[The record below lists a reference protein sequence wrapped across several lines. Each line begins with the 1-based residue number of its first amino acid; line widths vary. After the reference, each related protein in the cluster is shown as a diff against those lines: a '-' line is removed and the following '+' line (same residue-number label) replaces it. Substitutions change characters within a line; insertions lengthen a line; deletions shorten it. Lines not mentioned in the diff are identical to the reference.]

1 MARMV
6 IVTFYKIVPDWYRI
20 GTGLVPD
27 SAGLNSLSEIEEKVF
42 NLILEKKK
50 YDIIIIYFK
59 IIHIKKDIT
68 NILTFLLD
76 NSKKFNN
83 KNTSN
88 LEI

>member
-1 MARMV
+1 MC
-6 IVTFYKIVPDWYRI
+6 WI

-27 SAGLNSLSEIEEKVF
+27 STGLNSLSEIEEKVF

>member
-1 MARMV
+1 M
-6 IVTFYKIVPDWYRI
+6 
-20 GTGLVPD
+20 PD
-27 SAGLNSLSEIEEKVF
+27 STGLNSLSEIEEKVF